1 MYAAAL
7 IAYKFKP
14 SSFKIDI
21 SYRMSEQP
29 DPATQPKGE
38 KGFLGDLLSGKT
50 PAVRNIEKAYS
61 RAGASNHHTPGA
73 ATKLGSQDQT
83 ETSEHQGV
91 GSAKFAEGISDQRA
105 EVCALSLFCALFIRL
120 RG

>member
-1 MYAAAL
+1 
-7 IAYKFKP
+7 
-14 SSFKIDI
+14 
-21 SYRMSEQP
+21 MSEQP
-29 DPATQPKGE
+29 NPTAQPERE
-38 KGFLGDLLSGKT
+38 KSFLSNLLSGKT

-83 ETSEHQGV
+83 GKSEHQGV

-105 EVCALSLFCALFIRL
+105 EVCALSLFCAIP
-120 RG
+120 

>member
-1 MYAAAL
+1 
-7 IAYKFKP
+7 
-14 SSFKIDI
+14 
-21 SYRMSEQP
+21 MSEQP
-29 DPATQPKGE
+29 DPTTQPKGE

-61 RAGASNHHTPGA
+61 RAGASNHHTPGV

-83 ETSEHQGV
+83 STSAHQGV